1 METLQATKQKLKEL
15 SEVLDGKNKI
25 EMLLNTTEEEFIEQ
39 QSNVARPKL
48 RPVNNLDAAEM
59 DIAIKEASIGKVKV
73 GNTVKFFAGIIML
86 GFSALVILINIFGV
100 LSGDIGAFMYML
112 FMLPIVIIGYG
123 FFSSANKARKLQKAL
138 KKQFAELRR
147 LAKEKDEKDE
157 AFNKNEYPKLLEA
170 YNKEVIRLKPEYER
184 LQKEARQVY
193 PQIEAY
199 LNENK
204 NVLSEKFYD
213 DIDQIIEILDDGR
226 ANSLSEAINIRISDK
241 QAEELIREQ
250 MRQTEIQRESAE
262 RQEAE
267 MKKQRQEMERH
278 NREVERHN
286 REVERQSE
294 NKIDYAKC
302 HNCRH
307 EKYCGKTFCRGYMSR

>member
-48 RPVNNLDAAEM
+48 RPVNNLDATEM

-73 GNTVKFFAGIIML
+73 GNAVKFFAGIIML
-86 GFSALVILINIFGV
+86 GLSALVILISIFGV

-138 KKQFAELRR
+138 KTQFAELRR

-278 NREVERHN
+278 NREVER
-286 REVERQSE
+286 QSE